1 MLSSPNFSDSRQSE
15 VRLQEEPAAAAVFP
29 AMLRF
34 LYSGRITITH
44 ATVLPTL
51 VLADKYNIKVCGAP
65 PPAASPSLAGLA
77 TGVWSNVGE

>member
-15 VRLQEEPAAAAVFP
+15 VRLQEEPAVATVFP

-51 VLADKYNIKVCGAP
+51 VLADKYNIKASVGGHSRTRVCDYRECGANP
-65 PPAASPSLAGLA
+65 
-77 TGVWSNVGE
+77 